1 MKSVKRFARMM
12 ALAVAVCMLLTLS
25 VFATETG
32 SYWATESSAE
42 GEAYAAVMGSGV
54 VTDGVVEMPYDADAL
69 SPEDLQVNEAYVAMY
84 SVNAEKAGVI
94 RIAWVAP
101 GEIEIDGE
109 DWLFRL
115 TADDENVEDPT
126 EGEEPTEAPTEGEEP
141 TEGEDPTEAPTEGE
155 EPTEAP
161 TEGEEPTEAP
171 TEGEESTE
179 APTEGEDPT
188 EAPAEDG
195 EDATQAP
202 TKPSG
207 NKKPGSNRPGT
218 GDNTNI
224 TLLVALSL
232 VCVAGIAA
240 VVTVMVKGKKEGK
253 A

>member
-32 SYWATESSAE
+32 SFWATESSAE

-54 VTDGVVEMPYDADAL
+54 VTDGVVEMTYDADAL
-69 SPEDLQVNEAYVAMY
+69 SPEDLQVNDEYVAMY
-84 SVNAEKAGVI
+84 SVNAEEAGVI

-109 DWLFRL
+109 DWLFQL
-115 TADDENVEDPT
+115 TTTGET
-126 EGEEPTEAPTEGEEP
+126 E
-141 TEGEDPTEAPTEGE
+141 EDPTEAPTEGE
-155 EPTEAP
+155 EPTEP
-161 TEGEEPTEAP
+161 EQGEE
-171 TEGEESTE
+171 
-179 APTEGEDPT
+179 PT

-195 EDATQAP
+195 EDSTEAT

-224 TLLVALSL
+224 TLLVVLSL

-240 VVTVMVKGKKEGK
+240 VATVMLKGKKEGK

>member
-12 ALAVAVCMLLTLS
+12 ALAVAVCMLLALS

-54 VTDGVVEMPYDADAL
+54 VTDGVVEMTYDADAL
-69 SPEDLQVNEAYVAMY
+69 SPEDLQVNEEYVAMY
-84 SVNAEKAGVI
+84 SANAEEAGVI

-109 DWLFRL
+109 DWLFQL
-115 TADDENVEDPT
+115 TTGETEEDPTEDPTETPT
-126 EGEEPTEAPTEGEEP
+126 EGEEPTEAPTEPEQGEE
-141 TEGEDPTEAPTEGE
+141 
-155 EPTEAP
+155 
-161 TEGEEPTEAP
+161 
-171 TEGEESTE
+171 
-179 APTEGEDPT
+179 PT

-195 EDATQAP
+195 EDSTEAT

-218 GDNTNI
+218 GDNTNM

-240 VVTVMVKGKKEGK
+240 VATVMLKGKKEGK

>member
-42 GEAYAAVMGSGV
+42 GKAYAAVMGSGV
-54 VTDGVVEMPYDADAL
+54 VTDGVVEMTYDADAL
-69 SPEDLQVNEAYVAMY
+69 SPEDLQVNDAYVAMY
-84 SVNAEKAGVI
+84 SVNAEEPGVI

-101 GEIEIDGE
+101 GEIEIEGE
-109 DWLFRL
+109 DWLFQL
-115 TADDENVEDPT
+115 TADDETVED
-126 EGEEPTEAPTEGEEP
+126 
-141 TEGEDPTEAPTEGE
+141 PTEGE

-171 TEGEESTE
+171 TEPEQGEE
-179 APTEGEDPT
+179 PT

-202 TKPSG
+202 TTKPAG

-218 GDNTNI
+218 GDNTNM